1 MVVCRQALALE
12 SFSTLKPSLG
22 HPAPC
27 RLACRIARELGHLL
41 AIGDVSQKFISRIL
55 SSQRQALLSIERGQQ
70 APIGSLWT
78 TIVDHIKFCNWTI
91 ERGPP

>member
-1 MVVCRQALALE
+1 MVVCRQALAPE

-41 AIGDVSQKFISRIL
+41 AIGGVSQKFIRWIHHGHDAHFVVPG
-55 SSQRQALLSIERGQQ
+55 RLL
-70 APIGSLWT
+70 
-78 TIVDHIKFCNWTI
+78 VN
-91 ERGPP
+91 

>member
-1 MVVCRQALALE
+1 MVVCRQALAPE

-41 AIGDVSQKFISRIL
+41 AIGGVFQKFISRIHRGHDVHFWCPAPLVKQPYIYVTKMGKEISWVRTL
-55 SSQRQALLSIERGQQ
+55 S
-70 APIGSLWT
+70 
-78 TIVDHIKFCNWTI
+78 D
-91 ERGPP
+91 